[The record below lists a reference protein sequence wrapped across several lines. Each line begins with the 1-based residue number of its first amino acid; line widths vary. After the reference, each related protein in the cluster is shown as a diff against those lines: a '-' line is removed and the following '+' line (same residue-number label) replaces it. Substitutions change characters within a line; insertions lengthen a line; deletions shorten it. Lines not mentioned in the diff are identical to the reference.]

1 MGKRKEVYSPE
12 RTKRRE
18 LLTLLFIHRNV
29 RGRFSDNL
37 MGMKDLVNQYKP
49 VSKQLVDMLKREK
62 GLTYTEAYVALEL
75 AYIQLKEESNFVQIQ
90 EVD

>member
-1 MGKRKEVYSPE
+1 MEEKKDHNMEN
-12 RTKRRE
+12 TDRRE
-18 LLTLLFIHRNV
+18 LLNLINGHRNT
-29 RGRFSDNL
+29 RSHFIDNL
-37 MGMKDLVNQYKP
+37 MRFEDLVSQSEP
-49 VSKQLVDMLKREK
+49 VSKQIVDILKREK